1 MICQLAMPTCSSMP
15 GKTLSYG
22 HNYTQVMVVTKG
34 VSAHARPQRDAAAKV
49 GPATN
54 AGAVGQIYS

>member
-1 MICQLAMPTCSSMP
+1 MP